1 MMRKGCAGMNE
12 KLKRVAAFQ
21 QGVQKKMDRLIDQLS
36 RNAIEQEE
44 RKYELLYG
52 KPLSEKERI
61 EIKKG
66 VVVRYAFLL
75 AVPVLVLLL
84 TLMNRGVMG

>member
-1 MMRKGCAGMNE
+1 MNE

-21 QGVQKKMDRLIDQLS
+21 QGVHKKMDRWIDRLS

>member
-1 MMRKGCAGMNE
+1 MNE
-12 KLKRVAAFQ
+12 KLKRLAAFQ
-21 QGVQKKMDRLIDQLS
+21 QGLQKRIDRLIDRLS

-75 AVPVLVLLL
+75 AVPVLVLVL

>member
-1 MMRKGCAGMNE
+1 MNE
-12 KLKRVAAFQ
+12 KLKRLAAFQ

>member
-1 MMRKGCAGMNE
+1 MNE
-12 KLKRVAAFQ
+12 KLKRLAAFQ
-21 QGVQKKMDRLIDQLS
+21 QGVQNQIDRWIDRLS

-52 KPLSEKERI
+52 KPLSEKERV

>member
-1 MMRKGCAGMNE
+1 MNE
-12 KLKRVAAFQ
+12 KLKRLAAFQ
-21 QGVQKKMDRLIDQLS
+21 QGIQKKMDRLIDRLS

>member
-1 MMRKGCAGMNE
+1 MNE
-12 KLKRVAAFQ
+12 KLKRLAAFQ
-21 QGVQKKMDRLIDQLS
+21 QAVQKKMDRWIDRLS

>member
-1 MMRKGCAGMNE
+1 MTRKGCADMNE
-12 KLKRVAAFQ
+12 KLKRLAAFQ
-21 QGVQKKMDRLIDQLS
+21 QAVQYRIDRLIDRIS

-52 KPLSEKERI
+52 KPLSEKERV

>member
-1 MMRKGCAGMNE
+1 MRKGCADMNE

-21 QGVQKKMDRLIDQLS
+21 QGVQKRMDRLIDQLS

>member
-1 MMRKGCAGMNE
+1 MNE
-12 KLKRVAAFQ
+12 KLKRLAAFQ
-21 QGVQKKMDRLIDQLS
+21 QAVQKKMDRWIDRLS

-44 RKYELLYG
+44 RKYELLCG
-52 KPLSEKERI
+52 KTLSEKERV

>member
-1 MMRKGCAGMNE
+1 MNE
-12 KLKRVAAFQ
+12 KLKRLAAFQ
-21 QGVQKKMDRLIDQLS
+21 QGIQNQIDRWIDCLS

-52 KPLSEKERI
+52 KPLSEKERV

>member
-1 MMRKGCAGMNE
+1 MTWKGCADMNE
-12 KLKRVAAFQ
+12 KLKRLAAFQ
-21 QGVQKKMDRLIDQLS
+21 QAVQKKMDRWMDRLS

>member
-1 MMRKGCAGMNE
+1 MNG

-21 QGVQKKMDRLIDQLS
+21 QAVQKKMDRLIDRLS

>member
-1 MMRKGCAGMNE
+1 MNE
-12 KLKRVAAFQ
+12 KLKRLAAFQ
-21 QGVQKKMDRLIDQLS
+21 QEVQKKMDRLIDRLS

-52 KPLSEKERI
+52 KPLSEKERV

>member
-1 MMRKGCAGMNE
+1 M
-12 KLKRVAAFQ
+12 
-21 QGVQKKMDRLIDQLS
+21 
-36 RNAIEQEE
+36 
-44 RKYELLYG
+44 YG

>member
-1 MMRKGCAGMNE
+1 MTRKGCAGMNE
-12 KLKRVAAFQ
+12 KLKRLAAFQ
-21 QGVQKKMDRLIDQLS
+21 QGVQKRMNRWIDRLS

>member
-1 MMRKGCAGMNE
+1 MMRKGCADMNE
-12 KLKRVAAFQ
+12 KLKRMAAFQ
-21 QGVQKKMDRLIDQLS
+21 QAVQHRMDRLIDRLS

-44 RKYELLYG
+44 RRYELLYG
-52 KPLSEKERI
+52 KPLSEKERV

>member
-1 MMRKGCAGMNE
+1 MNE
-12 KLKRVAAFQ
+12 KLKRLAAFQ
-21 QGVQKKMDRLIDQLS
+21 QGVQKKMDRLIDRLS

-52 KPLSEKERI
+52 KPLSEKEQT
-61 EIKKG
+61 EIKKD
-66 VVVRYAFLL
+66 VVVRYVFLL

>member
-1 MMRKGCAGMNE
+1 MNE
-12 KLKRVAAFQ
+12 KLKRLAAFQ
-21 QGVQKKMDRLIDQLS
+21 QAVQKKMDRLIDRLS

>member
-1 MMRKGCAGMNE
+1 MNE
-12 KLKRVAAFQ
+12 KLKRLAVFQ
-21 QGVQKKMDRLIDQLS
+21 QAVQKKMDRLIDRLS

-52 KPLSEKERI
+52 KPLSEKERV

>member
-1 MMRKGCAGMNE
+1 MNE

-21 QGVQKKMDRLIDQLS
+21 QAVQKRMDRWMDYLS

-66 VVVRYAFLL
+66 FVVRYAFLL

>member
-1 MMRKGCAGMNE
+1 MNE

-21 QGVQKKMDRLIDQLS
+21 QAAQKKIDRLIDQLS

-75 AVPVLVLLL
+75 AVPVLVLVL

>member
-1 MMRKGCAGMNE
+1 MNG

-21 QGVQKKMDRLIDQLS
+21 QGVQKQMDRWIDRLS

-52 KPLSEKERI
+52 KPLSEKERV

-75 AVPVLVLLL
+75 AVPVLVLVL
-84 TLMNRGVMG
+84 TLMNRGGMG